1 MFLLTATFGLVPPT
15 SQTKEQGSWAKISR
29 NQNGK
34 RIRILSFAPRRDESK
49 LNIYFCVIAHLQEGE
64 RSEFHFLGQIP
75 SPNTLNVSL
84 NQSYFNQTQLHRG
97 GKDSSNSYASI
108 RERRIGLTRISH
120 NVSGLTYAFS
130 FIYYA
135 FELKGESESMKKK
148 YIHVNTAKL
157 RVNLQHLKA
166 LTPEEAV
173 VTLQTIYYLFLV
185 LFIH

>member
-1 MFLLTATFGLVPPT
+1 MLTMLLLTATFGLVPPT

-34 RIRILSFAPRRDESK
+34 CIRILSFAPRRDESK
-49 LNIYFCVIAHLQEGE
+49 HLLLRYCASTGG
-64 RSEFHFLGQIP
+64 RKVWVPFLGVDPISKHPQCI
-75 SPNTLNVSL
+75 SLISHTLI
-84 NQSYFNQTQLHRG
+84 TQLHRG

-148 YIHVNTAKL
+148 ISTS
-157 RVNLQHLKA
+157 
-166 LTPEEAV
+166 
-173 VTLQTIYYLFLV
+173 TLQSWE
-185 LFIH
+185 

>member
-1 MFLLTATFGLVPPT
+1 M
-15 SQTKEQGSWAKISR
+15 
-29 NQNGK
+29 NQNLTSTSGLL
-34 RIRILSFAPRRDESK
+34 RIYRREKGLSSISWGRS
-49 LNIYFCVIAHLQEGE
+49 HLQT
-64 RSEFHFLGQIP
+64 P
-75 SPNTLNVSL
+75 STYLFNR
-84 NQSYFNQTQLHRG
+84 SYFNQTQLHRG

-173 VTLQTIYYLFLV
+173 VTL
-185 LFIH
+185 

>member
-1 MFLLTATFGLVPPT
+1 M
-15 SQTKEQGSWAKISR
+15 
-29 NQNGK
+29 NQNLTSTSALL
-34 RIRILSFAPRRDESK
+34 RIYRREKGLSSISWGRS
-49 LNIYFCVIAHLQEGE
+49 HLQT
-64 RSEFHFLGQIP
+64 P
-75 SPNTLNVSL
+75 STYLF

-148 YIHVNTAKL
+148 YPRQHCKAESKFTALKSFNTW
-157 RVNLQHLKA
+157 RGCCHFVDNLLLVFSLIYSLKQ
-166 LTPEEAV
+166 LE
-173 VTLQTIYYLFLV
+173 TL
-185 LFIH
+185 